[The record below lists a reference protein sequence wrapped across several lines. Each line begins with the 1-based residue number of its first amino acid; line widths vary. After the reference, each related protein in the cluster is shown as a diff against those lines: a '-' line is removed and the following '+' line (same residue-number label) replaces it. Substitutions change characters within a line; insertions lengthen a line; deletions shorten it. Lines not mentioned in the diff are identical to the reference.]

1 MSEATQRIEQDI
13 ARTRQDLG
21 DTAQALAAKTDVKAR
36 AHEKIEDVKASAR
49 SHSQPVGTVFAA
61 AGAGLIA
68 VWAIRHR
75 RRD

>member
-1 MSEATQRIEQDI
+1 MSEATQRIERDI

-36 AHEKIEDVKASAR
+36 AHDKIADVKASAK
-49 SHSQPVGTVFAA
+49 SHSQPVGAVFTA

-68 VWAIRHR
+68 VWAIRSR
-75 RRD
+75 RRR